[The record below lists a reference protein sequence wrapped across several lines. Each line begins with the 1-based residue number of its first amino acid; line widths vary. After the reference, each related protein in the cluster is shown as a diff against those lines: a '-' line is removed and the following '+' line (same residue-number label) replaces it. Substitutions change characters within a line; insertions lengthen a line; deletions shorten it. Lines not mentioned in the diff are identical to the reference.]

1 MVYFIKMKRLFSY
14 TLFFFIPIA
23 FVYGEERDIFLNKQN
38 NEIGEYAEKGFSF
51 SDFLN
56 REAQANMV
64 NKEKDKETLREEW
77 KDLLYG
83 LDIFYP
89 YFKTK
94 EIENWLEEKGKLDI
108 FNLKGKPEIEENEI
122 FYVFRIKL

>member
-1 MVYFIKMKRLFSY
+1 MKRLFSY
-14 TLFFFIPIA
+14 TLFFFIPIV

-38 NEIGEYAEKGFSF
+38 NEIGEYAEKGVSF
-51 SDFLN
+51 FDFLN